1 MRNPAAGFKS
11 FVWNA
16 IASRSLSISG
26 KEMFALDIF
35 RDTGR
40 SVLALLADPDSIFV
54 AGLRRFQRLSL
65 YSNIT
70 NDKNTDYYTTSIQRV
85 DPFADLEGRAAN
97 YAKGY
102 DRVMLDPGEPLKPP
116 ERGRLPR
123 TGTLSSLLSP
133 RTLLRYAFTAAI
145 MPFYIPLL
153 ILVGLVYS
161 LVQTTQSRFRIS
173 RHESGAAGIS
183 IDKYRVPVLVH
194 NATGR
199 AVLDTLGYGHP
210 TSQARSQS
218 WTEALADL
226 QPLALDSQQLAMADG
241 LDTLS
246 WRRHPVWIRNPS
258 KAHEAIIVN
267 SDHTH
272 FEEGWVVLGHFAN
285 GEFLV

>member
-1 MRNPAAGFKS
+1 
-11 FVWNA
+11 
-16 IASRSLSISG
+16 
-26 KEMFALDIF
+26 MFALDIF

-40 SVLALLADPDSIFV
+40 SVLALLANPESIFM

-70 NDKNTDYYTTSIQRV
+70 NDKNTDYYTTSIQKV
-85 DPFADLEGRAAN
+85 DPFADLKGRTAN
-97 YAKGY
+97 YLKGY
-102 DRVMLDPGEPLKPP
+102 DRVMLDPGEPLKTL

-123 TGTLSSLLSP
+123 AGTLSSLLSP
-133 RTLLRYAFTAAI
+133 RTLLQYTFTAAI
-145 MPFYIPLL
+145 LPFYVPLL

-194 NATGR
+194 NAAGR
-199 AVLDTLGYGHP
+199 AVLDTLGYGCP
-210 TSQARSQS
+210 TSQTQSQG

-226 QPLALDSQQLAMADG
+226 QPLALDSQQLAMVEG
-241 LDTLS
+241 LSTLS

-267 SDHTH
+267 SDHRH

-285 GEFLV
+285 DEFLV